1 MKSFKFVETHGKKI
15 PASGSDL
22 WGRTAAAH
30 ALNVKRF
37 GEPSGKFGE
46 VRGTFGEGPGRS
58 KKASDPI
65 QFYIRSIRLHL
76 GQT

>member
-1 MKSFKFVETHGKKI
+1 MSKGSGNLRGSSGKFGEPLGNLRGSSGKSVET
-15 PASGSDL
+15 
-22 WGRTAAAH
+22 
-30 ALNVKRF
+30 F